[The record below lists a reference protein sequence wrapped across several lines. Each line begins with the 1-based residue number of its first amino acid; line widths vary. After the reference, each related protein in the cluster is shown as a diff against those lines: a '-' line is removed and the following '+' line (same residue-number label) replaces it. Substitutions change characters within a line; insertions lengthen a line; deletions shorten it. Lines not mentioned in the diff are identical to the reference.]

1 MTTQLRSN
9 MTKIFYTLVA
19 FVLTAPALAFAQNNN
34 SGNASGGNNNS
45 GNASGGGNGGSA
57 GGGDSLEFTL
67 LQNPL
72 QAAGIENIPQFVET
86 ILNIA
91 LQIGVPLIALAI
103 IYSGFL
109 FVAAQGNPDKLKKAR
124 QAFLWT
130 MVGAAVLLAAVA
142 IAQAIGGTIEQ
153 LRG

>member
-1 MTTQLRSN
+1 MVLMR
-9 MTKIFYTLVA
+9 KLA
-19 FVLTAPALAFAQNNN
+19 PFVILALLAF
-34 SGNASGGNNNS
+34 SVLPISVF
-45 GNASGGGNGGSA
+45 
-57 GGGDSLEFTL
+57 GDNHDVEITSDGDPDVVITSDSDSDSNQVNFEFTL

-72 QAAGIENIPQFVET
+72 QAAGIENIPQFVEA

-91 LQIGVPLIALAI
+91 LKIGVPLIALAI

-130 MVGAAVLLAAVA
+130 MVGAAILLAAVA
-142 IAQAIGGTIEQ
+142 IAQAIGGTIDQ